1 MRAHLTDLSRY
12 PPLCKVTGERSE
24 DDAVDEGQKIQKMSC
39 TVIVHGVD
47 E

>member
-1 MRAHLTDLSRY
+1 MRAQ
-12 PPLCKVTGERSE
+12 VTGERSE

-39 TVIVHGVD
+39 TVMGHGVD